1 VATIALVELLMVF
14 WLSVAE
20 VIDALLELCTK
31 NTASMELT
39 SPMNSKKSVFLAM
52 LATTAMVTT
61 LHLRKLAL
69 VDSIVPYLLN
79 TLVNTLA
86 LKELTA
92 LLLETQ
98 HLLIVLTA
106 IEDIS
111 ASTRELFPYLLRST
125 LDIMLTELMVRPC
138 LTLTFALR
146 IITALKELIIL

>member
-1 VATIALVELLMVF
+1 MVL

-20 VIDALLELCTK
+20 VTNAQLELCTK
-31 NTASMELT
+31 SIAFMVLT
-39 SPMNSKKSVFLAM
+39 SLMNSKQYVYLVI

-61 LHLRKLAL
+61 LQLRKLAL
-69 VDSIVPYLLN
+69 VDSIVPQVLN

-98 HLLIVLTA
+98 HLLIVPTA

-111 ASTRELFPYLLRST
+111 ASTRVLFPYQLRST
-125 LDIMLTELMVRPC
+125 LDITLTELMVRPC
-138 LTLTFALR
+138 LTLIFALR
-146 IITALKELIIL
+146 IITALKELTTL